1 MAPYKRKTP
10 EEILESIYRLHRG
23 KLKILIGSVSGS
35 GKTYHMLQEGR
46 LLQKQGIDVVYS
58 AVSTMQR
65 PETVQQLEDLERV
78 PSIHW
83 WKEGQEQKDL
93 PLEALLERNPEVVL
107 VDGLAHRNRE
117 GAPFPTRLE
126 DIRYLMDKGI
136 SVITT
141 INVYELAGV
150 GEEIFKLTGIKADET
165 VPMNTLELADEVR
178 LIDVSPETILKRMEE
193 GILGDRAHPALSR
206 RGNLGVLREAA
217 LRLVAEGVNDSLEKH
232 REELGLIGPSGAS
245 ERILVSAQYHWNGS
259 LHIRRGQQI
268 AKRLGGELLVVTF
281 VPAGKPLTKEQQAFR
296 QSIGKLVKRVD
307 ARFEELPLSRV
318 RALPSALVRYAI
330 QNNVTRIVMGHSQK
344 SRWQEKWQ
352 GSIANRVLRK
362 TRNIDVFLMADRAV
376 EEGERILPV
385 KSALPQKTQRFHR
398 LTAQEIQNRA
408 DTIRRGS
415 FKVYIGAAPGV
426 GKTYKMLQ
434 EGNLLLGRGIDV
446 VIGLLE
452 THGRKETL
460 EQIGALPV
468 IPRAKIRYQSAQ
480 LEEMDTD
487 AILARR
493 PEVVLVDEL
502 AHTNV
507 PGVAARKRY
516 EDIIRLLENGISVI
530 TTVNVQHLESL
541 NDAVAQLTGV
551 RVRET
556 VPDYILR
563 LANEVELIDIT
574 PQMLQERMKE
584 GKIYAAEKIGQALE
598 SFFKIGNLIA
608 LRELALR
615 EIADDVDERLE
626 AWERDA
632 ALRGPWSRRE
642 VIFVCVDLEPR
653 AERLIRRG
661 FRIAHRLKAEWYV
674 HYAHCGGELS
684 AEERKQLDTLRQLT
698 ERLGGIME
706 TAETGG
712 GKRLHRHLLA
722 RMNEVQATQLIIG
735 QSRKPLWRTL
745 FKKNF
750 VHYLLRHARHID
762 MLILADYKPHVAGQ
776 GRGMS
781 KRKSCP

>member
-10 EEILESIYRLHRG
+10 EEILYSIYRLHRG
-23 KLKILIGSVSGS
+23 RLKIIIGSVSGS

-46 LLQKQGIDVVYS
+46 LLKKQGIDVVFS

-65 PETVQQLEDLERV
+65 AETVQQLENLERV

-83 WKEGQEQKDL
+83 WKDGKEQKDL
-93 PLEALLERNPEVVL
+93 PLEALLARNPEVLL
-107 VDGLAHRNRE
+107 VDGLAHHNRE
-117 GAPFPTRLE
+117 DARFLTRLE
-126 DIRYLMDKGI
+126 DIRYLMDNGI

-150 GEEIFKLTGIKADET
+150 EEFIFQMTGIRAEET
-165 VPMNTLELADEVR
+165 VPLNTLELADEVR
-178 LIDVSPETILKRMEE
+178 LIDVSPETILKRMED
-193 GILGDRAHPALSR
+193 GVLGGETHPAMSR
-206 RGNLGVLREAA
+206 RGNLGVLREVS

-232 REELGLIGPSGAS
+232 REEHGLIGPSGAT

-259 LHIRRGQQI
+259 LYVRRGQQI
-268 AKRLGGELLVVTF
+268 AKRLNGDLMVVTF
-281 VPAGKPLTKEQQAFR
+281 VVLDSLLTKEQQAFKR
-296 QSIGKLVKRVD
+296 SIIKLVGRVD
-307 ARFEELPLSRV
+307 AKFEELELARL
-318 RALPSALVRYAI
+318 RQLPSVLVRYAI
-330 QNNVTRIVMGHSQK
+330 QHNVTRIVMGHSKK

-362 TRNIDVFLMADRAV
+362 TQNIDVFLMADRS
-376 EEGERILPV
+376 EQEGERILPI
-385 KSALPQKTQRFHR
+385 KPRSKKTEEPFHR
-398 LTAQEIQNRA
+398 LTTKEMEKKIE
-408 DTIRRGS
+408 TIRRGS

-434 EGNLLLGRGIDV
+434 EGNLLLNRGIDV

-452 THGRKETL
+452 THGRKETK
-460 EQIGALPV
+460 EQVGGLSTIS
-468 IPRAKIRYQSAQ
+468 RAKINYQSTL

-487 AILARR
+487 AIIARH

-507 PGVAARKRY
+507 PGSKTRKRY
-516 EDIIRLLENGISVI
+516 EDVIRLLENGISVI

-556 VPDYILR
+556 VPDAILKM
-563 LANEVELIDIT
+563 AGEVELIDVT
-574 PQMLQERMKE
+574 PQMLQERMRE
-584 GKIYAAEKIGQALE
+584 GKIYAAEKVNQALD

-615 EIADDVDERLE
+615 ELADDVDERLE
-626 AWERDA
+626 AWDRDTS
-632 ALRGPWSRRE
+632 LRGPWSRRE
-642 VIFVCVDLEPR
+642 VICVCVDMGPQ

-674 HYAHCGGELS
+674 HYVHCGEAQTPEYQKRL
-684 AEERKQLDTLRQLT
+684 ETLRHLT
-698 ERLGGIME
+698 ERLGGKME
-706 TAETGG
+706 VAEASS
-712 GKRLHRHLLA
+712 RANIHRHLLD
-722 RMNEVQATQLIIG
+722 RMNGLQTTQLIIG

-745 FKKNF
+745 FKESF
-750 VHYLLRHARHID
+750 VHYLLRNARHMD
-762 MLILADYKPHVAGQ
+762 MLIVADFDPKVAEPT
-776 GRGMS
+776 
-781 KRKSCP
+781 K

>member
-10 EEILESIYRLHRG
+10 EEILYSIYRLHRG
-23 KLKILIGSVSGS
+23 RLKIIIGSVSGS

-46 LLQKQGIDVVYS
+46 LLKKQGIDVVYS

-65 PETVQQLEDLERV
+65 EETVQQLEDLERV

-83 WKEGQEQKDL
+83 WREGKEQKDL
-93 PLEALLERNPEVVL
+93 PLDILLERNPEVLL

-117 GAPFPTRLE
+117 GARFPCRLD
-126 DIRYLMDKGI
+126 DIRFLMDHGI

-141 INVYELAGV
+141 INVYELEGAR
-150 GEEIFKLTGIKADET
+150 ELIYQMTGIQAEET
-165 VPMNTLELADEVR
+165 VPLNTLELADEVR
-178 LIDVSPETILKRMEE
+178 LIDVSPETILKRIEE
-193 GILGDRAHPALSR
+193 GVLGNGTHPAMSR
-206 RGNLGVLREAA
+206 RGNLGVLREVS

-232 REELGLIGPSGAS
+232 REEQGLIGPSGAT

-259 LHIRRGQQI
+259 LYVRRGQQI
-268 AKRLGGELLVVTF
+268 AKRLNGELMVVTF
-281 VPAGKPLTKEQQAFR
+281 VVHGRSLTKEQQAFKR
-296 QSIGKLVKRVD
+296 SVAKLVERVE
-307 ARFEELPLSRV
+307 ASFEELDLTNLRQ
-318 RALPSALVRYAI
+318 LPSVLVRYAI
-330 QNNVTRIVMGHSQK
+330 QHNVTRIVMGHSQK
-344 SRWQEKWQ
+344 NRWQEKWQ
-352 GSIANRVLRK
+352 GSIANRVMRR
-362 TRNIDVFLMADRAV
+362 TRNIDVFLMADRA
-376 EEGERILPV
+376 EQEGERILPIRPNL
-385 KSALPQKTQRFHR
+385 KGTEEPFHR
-398 LTAQEIQNRA
+398 LTTMEMEKKIQ
-408 DTIRRGS
+408 TIRRGT

-434 EGNLLLGRGIDV
+434 EGNLLLSRGIDV

-452 THGRKETL
+452 THGRKETI
-460 EQIGALPV
+460 EQIGRLST
-468 IPRAKIRYQSAQ
+468 ITRATIQYQSTC

-487 AILARR
+487 AIIDRH

-507 PGVAARKRY
+507 PGSKTRKRY
-516 EDIIRLLENGISVI
+516 EDVIRLLENGISVI

-556 VPDYILR
+556 VPDAILKM
-563 LANEVELIDIT
+563 AGEVELIDVT
-574 PQMLQERMKE
+574 PQMLQERMRE
-584 GKIYAAEKIGQALE
+584 GKIYAAEKVNQALE

-626 AWERDA
+626 AWDRDI

-642 VIFVCVDLEPR
+642 VIFVCVDMGPG

-674 HYAHCGGELS
+674 HYVHCGE
-684 AEERKQLDTLRQLT
+684 ARTPEEQKRQETLRHLT
-698 ERLGGIME
+698 ERLSGKME
-706 TAETGG
+706 ITEASSSANI
-712 GKRLHRHLLA
+712 HRHLLD
-722 RMNEVQATQLIIG
+722 RMNEVQTTQLIIG

-745 FKKNF
+745 FKESF
-750 VHYLLRHARHID
+750 VHYLLRNARHMD
-762 MLILADYKPHVAGQ
+762 MLIVADFDLHVTEPL
-776 GRGMS
+776 R
-781 KRKSCP
+781 